1 MAHHA
6 RVHRTTSPQAARPPG
21 GLDAGRPLESRT
33 RAAMEPRFGHDLGHV
48 RVHTDAAAAAASR
61 DLSAEACTTGSHIL
75 FATGRYAPGTPAGDR
90 LIAHELTHVDQ
101 QRGALPGTGGGGTAG
116 PPTVA
121 SPDSPGE
128 REARAWAAAWSGGTA
143 PGAVIPVRTRT
154 TAPVLQRQET
164 PGAAPVAGTL
174 VAFRDAVSRGEWPTA
189 ARLLGEMSPQQ
200 RQTELTALHSDTRAE
215 LRRASGVLDPTP
227 GNPVIRQIETM
238 EQSGA
243 QQGSP
248 PQRQA
253 DVASLSTP
261 AKLTRAWEYAKPHL
275 ADDARAQL
283 EGLFTWQS
291 LAMMAAFA
299 AVYIGSQVTPVGWVA
314 DALALTSITLS
325 AVFLGRVVF
334 DVVSD
339 IVRFFMA
346 VNATDEAQLRT
357 AGEALSRAIAA
368 GGVGLAMA
376 LLSRAVGKGGGR
388 PGGGSPPTGYAEAVT
403 PQGVRVWVPATAAQE
418 AVAVSRVQQA
428 AATYTVATPPSQG
441 PLLKETEGARGP
453 EVFGELGQELGPG
466 TKGSGPGV
474 RNAVKDAQ
482 EAGLVGKEGAPG
494 KADAA
499 LQPHSGAPKV
509 RAQYGVSGSEVQSAH
524 IGPTAFLRAVKNYS
538 RSAADTVLLRRDV
551 HAAFDRHWLEW
562 ARKLRRAGAE
572 DVTVAELYAEMLDA
586 IQQIPG
592 LEQRVRNALAWRLE
606 QELFRDLGLTPEQRV
621 PLPLENVKPSP

>member
-1 MAHHA
+1 MAEHA
-6 RVHRTTSPQAARPPG
+6 RVHRTTSPQAAHPPG
-21 GLDAGRPLESRT
+21 GLGAGRPLESRT

-61 DLSAEACTTGSHIL
+61 DLSAEAYTNGSHIV
-75 FATGRYAPGTPAGDR
+75 FAPGRYAPGTPAGDR
-90 LIAHELTHVDQ
+90 LIAHELTHVVQ
-101 QRGALPGTGGGGTAG
+101 QRGARPGTGAGG
-116 PPTVA
+116 PTVA

-128 REARAWAAAWSGGTA
+128 REARAWAAAWSGGA
-143 PGAVIPVRTRT
+143 VPGAVIPVRTRT
-154 TAPVLQRQET
+154 TAPVLQRQEA

-200 RQTELTALHSDTRAE
+200 RQTELTAVHSDTRAE
-215 LRRASGVLDPTP
+215 LRMASGVLDPTP
-227 GNPVIRQIETM
+227 DNPVIRQIEAM
-238 EQSGA
+238 EQSA
-243 QQGSP
+243 DQQGSP

-261 AKLTRAWEYAKPHL
+261 AKLMRAWEYAKPHL

-299 AVYIGSQVTPVGWVA
+299 VVYIGSQVTPVGWVA
-314 DALALTSITLS
+314 DALALTSITVS
-325 AVFLGRVVF
+325 AVFLGRAVF
-334 DVVSD
+334 DFVSD
-339 IVRFFMA
+339 VVRFLMA
-346 VNATDEAQLRT
+346 VSATTEDQLRLS
-357 AGEALSRAIAA
+357 GEALSRAIVTGAA
-368 GGVGLAMA
+368 ALVMA
-376 LLSRAVGKGGGR
+376 LLKRAVAGTGGS
-388 PGGGSPPTGYAEAVT
+388 SPPTGYAEAVT

-418 AVAVSRVQQA
+418 AVTVSRVQQA
-428 AATYTVATPPSQG
+428 AATYTVATPPPQG
-441 PLLKETEGARGP
+441 PLLKEAEGARGP
-453 EVFGELGQELGPG
+453 EVFDELGKELGPG

-499 LQPHSGAPKV
+499 LQPHSSAPKV

-524 IGPTAFLRAVKNYS
+524 IGPTAFLRALKNYS

-572 DVTVAELYAEMLDA
+572 DVTVAELYTEMLDA

-606 QELFRDLGLTPEQRV
+606 LELFRDLGLTPEQRV
-621 PLPLENVKPSP
+621 PLPLENVKPAP